1 MLGAIAKGMKDGAL
15 GLAIKAYI
23 NDRLRDYG
31 DVKDCSVDT
40 RKSRI
45 EIKALLK
52 GDKDPITAAVEK
64 YELVREEGEVYAVLR
79 SFSSS
84 KPWLTLLLT
93 KLFTNKRFKLPG
105 AVGGLL

>member
-23 NDRLRDYG
+23 NDRLRDFG

-40 RKSRI
+40 AKGRI

-52 GDKDPITAAVEK
+52 GDKETITAAVEK
-64 YELVREEGEVYAVLR
+64 YELVREGNDLYAVLR

-93 KLFTNKRFKLPG
+93 KLFTNKRYKLPG
-105 AVGGLL
+105 AVGNLL